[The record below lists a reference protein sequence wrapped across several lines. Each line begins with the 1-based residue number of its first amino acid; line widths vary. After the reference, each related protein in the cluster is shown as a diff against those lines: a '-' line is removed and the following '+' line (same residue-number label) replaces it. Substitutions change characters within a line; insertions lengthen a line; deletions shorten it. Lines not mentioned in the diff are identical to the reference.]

1 MKECGKKVRLNKRA
15 KSPFPYSIFNK
26 YSYIVT
32 KILFEDSLSLFIVSY
47 NEMSD
52 NGGRLIDEESTV
64 EG

>member
-1 MKECGKKVRLNKRA
+1 MWKKGEAKMSA
-15 KSPFPYSIFNK
+15 KSPFPHRIFNK

-32 KILFEDSLSLFIVSY
+32 KILFEDSLSLFIVPH

-52 NGGRLIDEESTV
+52 NGGRLIDKESTV